1 MVIGRFSCRQEAV
14 SVSDAALSPPV
25 LGGLRCID
33 GLKARFPS
41 ATNIPLLDENQR
53 GYRKRRGSLGA
64 ARRPPWNDRDNELL
78 VTMWLPRDIC
88 YEQGI
93 MNDDSS
99 TGNLQILLAKD
110 VVHASA
116 FADEG
121 L

>member
-1 MVIGRFSCRQEAV
+1 MSK
-14 SVSDAALSPPV
+14 AALSPLV

-41 ATNIPLLDENQR
+41 ATNISLLDENQR

-64 ARRPPWNDRDNELL
+64 ARRPPLDDRDNELL

-99 TGNLQILLAKD
+99 TENLQILSVQGHGACFG
-110 VVHASA
+110 VCR
-116 FADEG
+116 
-121 L
+121 